1 MDLWVTDSS
10 TEEDDPTPPPPPP
23 PPPRKRK
30 SEKQRA
36 SRIEPTAPK
45 IGTYN
50 FDDLKILCL
59 SFRVRLEISE
69 TKKKI
74 LERKILELPLR
85 QFFENRDPF
94 WNPKTGFT
102 LELICK

>member
-69 TKKKI
+69 TKTK
-74 LERKILELPLR
+74 
-85 QFFENRDPF
+85 F
-94 WNPKTGFT
+94 WNEKFWNSHFGNFLKIGTHFGT
-102 LELICK
+102 QKRVLH